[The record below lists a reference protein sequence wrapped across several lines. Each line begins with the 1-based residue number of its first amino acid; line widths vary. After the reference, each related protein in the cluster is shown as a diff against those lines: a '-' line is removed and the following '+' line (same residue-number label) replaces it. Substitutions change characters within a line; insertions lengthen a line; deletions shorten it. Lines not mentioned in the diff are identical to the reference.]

1 MQIILAGPYPA
12 GTAEKFGQLL
22 PGNEIV
28 TVTDQAEYEAMTE
41 GDVIVVRVLKTP
53 ASVLAPKKDLKAV
66 IRWGAGYDSVDIEA
80 AGKQGVFV
88 ANMPGVNAYAVAEL
102 AVGLMIAAGRKVID
116 QNRLTHDGIWDNKL
130 YAPQMTS
137 LNHKTVGVIG
147 GGNIGRK
154 VATEVQ
160 SFGANVIY
168 YDAFRLSEEREKET
182 GACFAGVRGGNH
194 YGYAGY
200 YAQMAAKEGMIGI
213 ANSNAASACAPY
225 GGKEPM
231 LGTNPLAI
239 AIPSANREPFLLDMA
254 TSLVARG
261 KVKLAEKDGRPIP
274 EDWALDTD
282 GNPTTDPSKAKTMV
296 PCGGYKGF
304 GISLAIEILC
314 SALSGAKTSAT
325 VGELYDLS
333 GCHQDLGFFF
343 GALNVGGVTDLN
355 RFENSV
361 DSLITSMKESPKAA
375 GVDEIFVAG
384 EIENRKQ
391 KTSQAEGVNISDA
404 VIRELRE
411 VSEMSGIP
419 FECEF

>member
-1 MQIILAGPYPA
+1 MICNADKLKKFISDVMKSAGLPEMDSKNFA
-12 GTAEKFGQLL
+12 ESLINADMRGISSHGTTRMKTYYKRLRDGIVDPKAV
-22 PGNEIV
+22 PEIV
-28 TVTDQAEYEAMTE
+28 SEMPSFVIIDGNNAM
-41 GDVIVVRVLKTP
+41 GVVSGTFAMETCIR
-53 ASVLAPKKDLKAV
+53 KA
-66 IRWGAGYDSVDIEA
+66 
-80 AGKQGVFV
+80 
-88 ANMPGVNAYAVAEL
+88 
-102 AVGLMIAAGRKVID
+102 
-116 QNRLTHDGIWDNKL
+116 
-130 YAPQMTS
+130 
-137 LNHKTVGVIG
+137 
-147 GGNIGRK
+147 
-154 VATEVQ
+154 
-160 SFGANVIY
+160 
-168 YDAFRLSEEREKET
+168 KET

-213 ANSNAASACAPY
+213 AKSTAASACAPY
-225 GGKEPM
+225 GGKEPL

-274 EDWALDTD
+274 ADWALDVD
-282 GNPTTDPSKAKTMV
+282 GNPTTDPSKARTMV

-343 GALNVGGVTDLN
+343 GVLNVGGVTDLN

-375 GVDEIFVAG
+375 GVGEIFVAG

-391 KTSQAEGVNISDA
+391 KISQAEGVNISDA

>member
-116 QNRLTHDGIWDNKL
+116 QNRLTQDGIWDNKL

-168 YDAFRLSEEREKET
+168 YDAFRLSEEREKEFHMEYKPLEELVKEADVIT
-182 GACFAGVRGGNH
+182 LHVPLLDSTKHMIGEKQFEEMKDHVIIVNTARGGLIDDE
-194 YGYAGY
+194 AL
-200 YAQMAAKEGMIGI
+200 AK
-213 ANSNAASACAPY
+213 A
-225 GGKEPM
+225 
-231 LGTNPLAI
+231 
-239 AIPSANREPFLLDMA
+239 
-254 TSLVARG
+254 LVNG
-261 KVKLAEKDGRPIP
+261 KVAAAG
-274 EDWALDTD
+274 LDCVE
-282 GNPTTDPSKAKTMV
+282 NENLQEN
-296 PCGGYKGF
+296 
-304 GISLAIEILC
+304 SLARMSNVILTPHMGG
-314 SALSGAKTSAT
+314 SSN
-325 VGELYDLS
+325 DLAAEMIPKIAEQIKNLEMT
-333 GCHQDLGFFF
+333 GTIG
-343 GALNVGGVTDLN
+343 NVVN
-355 RFENSV
+355 
-361 DSLITSMKESPKAA
+361 KEYLK
-375 GVDEIFVAG
+375 
-384 EIENRKQ
+384 
-391 KTSQAEGVNISDA
+391 
-404 VIRELRE
+404 
-411 VSEMSGIP
+411 
-419 FECEF
+419 

>member
-1 MQIILAGPYPA
+1 MKIILAGPYPA
-12 GTAEKFGQLL
+12 GTEEKFGQLL
-22 PGNEIV
+22 PGDEIV

-168 YDAFRLSEEREKET
+168 YDAFRLSEEREKE
-182 GACFAGVRGGNH
+182 FHMEYKPLEELV
-194 YGYAGY
+194 
-200 YAQMAAKEGMIGI
+200 KEADVITLHV
-213 ANSNAASACAPY
+213 P
-225 GGKEPM
+225 
-231 LGTNPLAI
+231 
-239 AIPSANREPFLLDMA
+239 LLDS
-254 TSLVARG
+254 T
-261 KVKLAEKDGRPIP
+261 
-274 EDWALDTD
+274 
-282 GNPTTDPSKAKTMV
+282 KAH
-296 PCGGYKGF
+296 
-304 GISLAIEILC
+304 
-314 SALSGAKTSAT
+314 
-325 VGELYDLS
+325 D
-333 GCHQDLGFFF
+333 
-343 GALNVGGVTDLN
+343 
-355 RFENSV
+355 R
-361 DSLITSMKESPKAA
+361 
-375 GVDEIFVAG
+375 
-384 EIENRKQ
+384 
-391 KTSQAEGVNISDA
+391 
-404 VIRELRE
+404 
-411 VSEMSGIP
+411 
-419 FECEF
+419 